1 MKIEL
6 KQQIINALNF
16 LKSHQDIDN
25 LTLSQI
31 QERMVE
37 YEGLLITFVEKL
49 LEDEET
55 INGTMT
61 EWWLYESVPKFIYE
75 GKDGKPETFDDK
87 PIADLTKAEDF
98 VNFMIDSSKP
108 VG

>member
-6 KQQIINALNF
+6 KQQIVNTLNF
-16 LKSHQDIDN
+16 LKNHQDIDN
-25 LTLSQI
+25 LTLGQI
-31 QERMVE
+31 QERMIE
-37 YEGLLITFVEKL
+37 YQGLLIAFVEKVL
-49 LEDEET
+49 GDEET

-61 EWWLYESVPKFIYE
+61 EWWLYNNVPKFIYE
-75 GKDGKPETFDDK
+75 GKGGKPETFEDK
-87 PIADLTKAEDF
+87 PIADLTKAQDF